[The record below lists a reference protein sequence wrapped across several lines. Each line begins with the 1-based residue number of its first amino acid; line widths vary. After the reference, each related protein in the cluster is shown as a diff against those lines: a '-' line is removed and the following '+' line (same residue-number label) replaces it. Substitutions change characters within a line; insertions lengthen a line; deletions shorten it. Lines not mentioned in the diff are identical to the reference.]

1 VLDQNLNKTQ
11 WSSSLGFIIA
21 CVGSAVGL
29 GNLWKF
35 PYITYENGGGAF
47 FVIYLVAIV
56 VVGSPIMLAEMLIG
70 RRGHQN
76 IYDTFKQ
83 LSRDKLIWKAVGLL
97 CILTAFL
104 ILSFYSVVAGWTL
117 HYFYHSL
124 VGNLAELNSSEV
136 GPYFGNFVTQASSQV
151 GLHSLFM
158 LLTGMIILKGT
169 QGIERAVKILMPCL
183 FVFILVIVGVSTTR
197 YGFGQSFS
205 FLFSFNFN
213 QITSHA
219 VLEAVGHA
227 FFTLS
232 LGMGVMLIYGSYL
245 PKEVNLIKTGIWI
258 TFLDTLIALLACFMM
273 YPIIFGTKMELKE
286 SAAMLFTTLTAQF
299 HSLPGGQYISALF
312 YLLVAFAA
320 LSSTISLLEPVV
332 SFISE
337 IFKISRKLATII
349 GAGAIWLLGIGCALS
364 NGASHWFTDLA
375 MMNKFDYFS
384 SNWTLPIGG
393 MMISLF
399 AGFVL
404 SEKDRQ
410 DELNIKGT
418 ERWYL
423 VWLNL
428 CRYVS
433 PSLVL
438 VVILFKLGLFNK
450 L

>member
-1 VLDQNLNKTQ
+1 VSDINNKTQ
-11 WSSSLGFIIA
+11 WSSSLGFVIA

-47 FVIYLVAIV
+47 VIVYLMAII

-83 LSRDKLIWKAVGLL
+83 LSHNHLLWKLVGVL

-124 VGNLAELNSSEV
+124 VGNLAGLTNQDV
-136 GPYFGNFVTQASSQV
+136 GPYFGNFVTQANTQMS
-151 GLHSLFM
+151 LHTVFM

-169 QGIERAVKILMPCL
+169 RGIERAVKILMPCL
-183 FVFILVIVGVSTTR
+183 FIFILVIVTVSTYR
-197 YGFGQSFS
+197 YGFAQSAS

-213 QITSHA
+213 QLTSHA

-245 PKEVNLIKTGIWI
+245 PKHVNLVKTGIWI
-258 TFLDTLIALLACFMM
+258 TLLDTLIALLACFMM
-273 YPIIFGTKMELKE
+273 YPIIFGSKMELKE
-286 SAAMLFTTLTAQF
+286 SASMLFTTLTVQF

-337 IFKISRKLATII
+337 IFKLSRKQATLI
-349 GAGAIWLLGIGCALS
+349 GTSSIWILGLGCALS
-364 NGASHWFTDLA
+364 NGANDWFTALDL
-375 MMNKFDYFS
+375 MGKFDYLS

-404 SEKDRQ
+404 SEKDRR
-410 DELNIKGT
+410 DELNITGN

-423 VWLNL
+423 LWLNL
-428 CRYVS
+428 CRFIS

-438 VVILFKLGLFNK
+438 LVILFKLGLFN
-450 L
+450 